1 MAQGKGEKFTLIY
14 VSIHDN
20 RMNMYDVKKMHE
32 ISISSSNVSMEY
44 STFLAEGNE
53 QASFWKS
60 VELFQGM

>member
-44 STFLAEGNE
+44 SPFLAEGNE

-60 VELFQGM
+60 VELFQGR